1 MAFFS
6 NFLKVVGKLAPSL
19 LWALLFFF
27 MLFILG
33 IDSQFC
39 VVESLMTALV
49 DNWPRMRPIRAKFTF
64 GMVIFMF
71 ILGLPM
77 ITQVHYKK
85 YFKSDFPLL
94 HFKILGRSLHLPI
107 DGFLCRFRNVFAMV
121 HLLPNRCHL
130 LDFRSQENVQLY

>member
-77 ITQVHYKK
+77 ITQVHNKK
-85 YFKSDFPLL
+85 YFK
-94 HFKILGRSLHLPI
+94 
-107 DGFLCRFRNVFAMV
+107 N
-121 HLLPNRCHL
+121 
-130 LDFRSQENVQLY
+130 